1 MKSKGTCRS
10 SESARRRRLAGDI
23 AAMAPEK
30 QRDTTYEDHILALT
44 EISKAI
50 TSDLYLDDILTLVV
64 TVTAKVM
71 DSKICSLWLVDE
83 KEKVLKLR
91 ATQTISKEYLKERSL
106 KLGEG
111 VVGHVAKSMTPM
123 RIYNVLKEPRYKEKD
138 LALKEGLSSMLSVPL
153 VVKDKVIGVINCYSQ
168 KPHHFTDLEVNLL
181 TTVANQA
188 AVAIEN
194 TELMVKTR
202 VIQEELE
209 ARKLVDRAKEVL
221 MTKKGL
227 SAAEAFQRIQRQS
240 MNTRR
245 SMREIA
251 EAILLTEEL

>member
-1 MKSKGTCRS
+1 MPTTKQH
-10 SESARRRRLAGDI
+10 
-23 AAMAPEK
+23 APYAE
-30 QRDTTYEDHILALT
+30 QIGALT
-44 EISKAI
+44 EISRAI

-64 TVTAKVM
+64 SVTAKVM

-83 KEKVLKLR
+83 KKGELKLR

-111 VVGHVAKSMTPM
+111 VVGTVAKKNIPM
-123 RIYNVLKEPRYKEKD
+123 SIYNVLKKREYKEKEM
-138 LALKEGLSSMLSVPL
+138 ARKEKLSSMLSVPL
-153 VVKDKVIGVINCYSQ
+153 VVKEKVIGVINCYSQ
-168 KPHHFTDLEVNLL
+168 RPRRFSEVEVYLL
-181 TTVANQA
+181 TSVASQA

-209 ARKLVDRAKEVL
+209 ARKLVDRAKEML

-227 SAAEAFQRIQRQS
+227 SGAAAFRRMQKMS
-240 MNTRR
+240 MNTRKP
-245 SMREIA
+245 MRDIA
-251 EAILLTEEL
+251 EAILLAEEI